1 MTIALK
7 GFHVHCNYR
16 CTQTDNDIFNFELRM
31 FDMLKADYL
40 EICIQITGKLKNSDF
55 ASKEMLSPPLELKNN
70 AC

>member
-1 MTIALK
+1 
-7 GFHVHCNYR
+7 
-16 CTQTDNDIFNFELRM
+16 M
-31 FDMLKADYL
+31 FGMLKADYL